1 MDNSILV
8 TEYLIKKRILIT
20 SNIIKAFRKVD
31 RADFVKD
38 KALAYLDIPLEIGE
52 GQTISQPTTVAFM
65 FELLSPRASQ
75 TILDIG
81 SGSGWTTALL
91 AEIVGSF
98 GSVTGLEIR
107 SELVKFGHGNLAKY
121 NYPHAKIIKAKEDT
135 LGLPTRK
142 FDRILVSASAKEF
155 PEELK
160 MQLKLGG
167 ILVIPVHN
175 SIYKIEKLTRSKFK
189 TQKYPGFVFVPLVK
203 ER

>member
-121 NYPHAKIIKAKEDT
+121 NYPHAKIIKAKEGT
-135 LGLPTRK
+135 LGLPSRK

>member
-38 KALAYLDIPLEIGE
+38 KALAHLDIPLEIGE

-65 FELLSPRASQ
+65 FELLSPKVGQ

-81 SGSGWTTALL
+81 SGSSWTTALL

-107 SELVKFGHGNLAKY
+107 SELVKFGRGNLAKY

-203 ER
+203 EG

>member
-38 KALAYLDIPLEIGE
+38 KALAYLDIPLEIGD

-91 AEIVGSF
+91 AEI
-98 GSVTGLEIR
+98 
-107 SELVKFGHGNLAKY
+107 
-121 NYPHAKIIKAKEDT
+121 D
-135 LGLPTRK
+135 RK
-142 FDRILVSASAKEF
+142 S
-155 PEELK
+155 
-160 MQLKLGG
+160 
-167 ILVIPVHN
+167 
-175 SIYKIEKLTRSKFK
+175 T
-189 TQKYPGFVFVPLVK
+189 
-203 ER
+203 

>member
-135 LGLPTRK
+135 LGLPSRK

-167 ILVIPVHN
+167 ILVTPVHN
-175 SIYKIEKLTRSKFK
+175 SICKIEKLTRSKFK

>member
-38 KALAYLDIPLEIGE
+38 KALAHLDIPLEIGE

-160 MQLKLGG
+160 MQLKLSG
-167 ILVIPVHN
+167 ILVIPVRN

-203 ER
+203 EG

>member
-121 NYPHAKIIKAKEDT
+121 NYPHAKIIKAKEGT
-135 LGLPTRK
+135 LGLPSRK

-203 ER
+203 EG

>member
-160 MQLKLGG
+160 MQLKLSG
-167 ILVIPVHN
+167 ILVIPVRN

-203 ER
+203 EG